1 MSLIDRFAR
10 SCELLERVEHPDGQG
25 GIITDW
31 MSKLRFPAA
40 FVKRDSR
47 ESVTAEKS
55 GAAER
60 YTVTI
65 PKRVGLKH
73 GDVIRRIGDG
83 LVLRVTS
90 NSEDTSPPA
99 CASFAFEQVCAER
112 WELT

>member
-1 MSLIDRFAR
+1 MSLINRFVR
-10 SCELLERVEHPDGQG
+10 SCELMERTEQPDGQG
-25 GIITDW
+25 GTVTAW
-31 MSKLRFPAA
+31 KPGRQFGAA

-47 ESVTAEKS
+47 EGIAAEKT

-65 PKRVGLKH
+65 PRRVGLKH

-90 NSEDTSPPA
+90 DSVDTSPPS
-99 CASFAFEQVCAER
+99 CASFAFEQVYAER
-112 WELT
+112 WELP